1 MRISSLLIII
11 SALFIF
17 GCSKPA
23 AETSNTASAAP
34 PANSGLS
41 GNTSNV
47 APPEFSGS
55 NVNAAPNAGNAVN
68 GAMRPVGKNEMP
80 APKSFEVPGK
90 EGPAPDDSDVKTAL
104 GENLVQT
111 RTFHSNPQIAK
122 IEKTTAFVNGEPH
135 STVKVFLKNGQVKDL
150 NTAAVKDP
158 MAASA
163 ADILKAVH

>member
-1 MRISSLLIII
+1 MRISLSI
-11 SALFIF
+11 LFIWVLVIC
-17 GCSKPA
+17 GCGKP
-23 AETSNTASAAP
+23 AETSNTAAP
-34 PANSGLS
+34 PANAGFS

-47 APPEFSGS
+47 APPEFSGATNS
-55 NVNAAPNAGNAVN
+55 VPGNAVN
-68 GAMRPVGKNEMP
+68 GAMKPVGKGDMA
-80 APKSFEVPGK
+80 APKSYEVPGK
-90 EGPAPDDSDVKTAL
+90 EGPAPDDSDIKTAL

-111 RTFHSNPQIAK
+111 RTFHSNPQLAK

-158 MAASA
+158 MSASA